1 VKSLAVLTDLVWS
14 GGLAGLNRSGEHH
27 SAGIHNG
34 TLFALIR
41 RIKLATGLIQ
51 RRRAAKGAAG
61 IMATTTKTKGAAK
74 NRYNE
79 LKKMLEDRRRELLSE
94 VQGRMRDVR
103 ADGNKERDVLDQGES
118 SEVDI
123 QEDIEF
129 ALIQMKSE
137 TLTKIDAALRRLEDG
152 TYGDCFECGDQISEA
167 RLRALPFAVRCKDCE
182 EARET
187 AEQRERALAKRG
199 SSGLFFDMSN

>member
-1 VKSLAVLTDLVWS
+1 VDNGLVKQ
-14 GGLAGLNRSGEHH
+14 
-27 SAGIHNG
+27 
-34 TLFALIR
+34 
-41 RIKLATGLIQ
+41 KATGRERQ
-51 RRRAAKGAAG
+51 G

-79 LKKMLEDRRRELLSE
+79 LRKMLEDRRRELMNE

-103 ADGNKERDVLDQGES
+103 DTDKDRDVLDQGES

-137 TLTKIDAALRRLEDG
+137 TLNKVDAALRRLEDG
-152 TYGDCFECGDQISEA
+152 TYGDCFECGEEISEA

-187 AEQRERALAKRG
+187 AEQRERALQQKRG
-199 SSGLFFDMSN
+199 SSTLFFDMTN